1 MDVSGDKKAMARI
14 RRACEVAKRT
24 LSTQTSAQIEIESL
38 HQGID
43 FSLSI
48 SRAKFE
54 ELCIDLFK
62 NTLAPV
68 KQVTTKLFTLLD
80 KLLCLIIL
88 IYSFLNL
95 YV

>member
-1 MDVSGDKKAMARI
+1 MDVSNDKKAMARI

-24 LSTQTSAQIEIESL
+24 LSTQTSAQIEVVSL

-43 FSLSI
+43 FSLTI

-62 NTLAPV
+62 NTLDPV
-68 KQVTTKLFTLLD
+68 KQVISYLSHIHQRWIVL
-80 KLLCLIIL
+80 
-88 IYSFLNL
+88 
-95 YV
+95 V

>member
-24 LSTQTSAQIEIESL
+24 LSTQTSAQIEVESL

-48 SRAKFE
+48 SI
-54 ELCIDLFK
+54 LSM
-62 NTLAPV
+62 
-68 KQVTTKLFTLLD
+68 FTLNFNRPRRNESAR
-80 KLLCLIIL
+80 
-88 IYSFLNL
+88 SFA
-95 YV
+95 